1 MSQSV
6 LIVAT
11 VSSFLKTFEMN
22 DISILKN
29 MGFDVHIATNL
40 YESNYSI
47 ASSFFQ
53 ENDVVPHHIGFER
66 SPFKLS
72 NFKAI
77 KQILRIIDENSIEL
91 VHCHTPVGSVIARL
105 AAKKFRKNGC
115 KVIYTAHGLQFYHGA
130 PKKDWLIYYPVE
142 KWLSRY
148 TDVII
153 TINHEDYEL
162 VSKRFHNKKTYYIP
176 GVGVDLSGFCNTVVD
191 KMQKRKGLGVREQDF
206 LILSVGEI
214 NDNKN
219 HQIVIRAISKIDNP
233 SVKYYI
239 AGEGPLAESLL
250 YLIDELGLNDQIKLL
265 GQRTDVFELLKCSDA
280 FVHPS
285 KREGLSVALMES
297 MAAGLP
303 VICSDIRGNVDLI
316 DDNQGGYLCQVD
328 SVDDYADAITKLM
341 NDKALCKRFAD
352 HNQKKIQEFSLD
364 VVDKRMRKI
373 FAEILD

>member
-1 MSQSV
+1 
-6 LIVAT
+6 
-11 VSSFLKTFEMN
+11 MN
-22 DISILKN
+22 DITLLQKL
-29 MGFDVHIATNL
+29 GCTVYVATNTNEHNPSEENTFFSSYNIL
-40 YESNYSI
+40 IHPIDFERFPFRASNLRAIKKIKKIIEKYSI
-47 ASSFFQ
+47 Q
-53 ENDVVPHHIGFER
+53 
-66 SPFKLS
+66 
-72 NFKAI
+72 
-77 KQILRIIDENSIEL
+77 L

-206 LILSVGEI
+206 LLLSVGEI

-250 YLIDELGLNDQIKLL
+250 YLIGELGLNDQIKLL

-364 VVDKRMRKI
+364 VVDKKMRSI
-373 FAEILD
+373 YNDILVTE